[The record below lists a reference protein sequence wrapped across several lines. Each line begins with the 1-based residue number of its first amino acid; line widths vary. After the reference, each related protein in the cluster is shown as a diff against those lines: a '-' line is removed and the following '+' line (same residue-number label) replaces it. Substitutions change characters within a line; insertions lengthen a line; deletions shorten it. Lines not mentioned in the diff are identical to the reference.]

1 MLTQNI
7 IYDSDCY
14 IKEGG
19 NTNAQSKAA
28 NFFQITSDI
37 GRRLPTN
44 VIQNQTKHQ
53 SPELSSNVTH
63 QNL

>member
-28 NFFQITSDI
+28 NFGKLFPNNI
-37 GRRLPTN
+37 RYWKKATN
-44 VIQNQTKHQ
+44 KRHSKPNKTPK
-53 SPELSSNVTH
+53 SRT
-63 QNL
+63 